1 MKVFRYWSLHLPMEH
16 LALATLSFVP
26 SGHAGAAL
34 IDLGQVLV
42 LRKGVRTPTGASGTT
57 SVWILE
63 TQKRSMI
70 GLWRHSAKSHPNSS
84 LTESAGVVSR
94 RSQQLTRRRFVL
106 GSAPRS
112 CSPGHRSVFSAKNV
126 IAPFED
132 S

>member
-34 IDLGQVLV
+34 IDLGQVLA

-84 LTESAGVVSR
+84 LTEPAGVVSR
-94 RSQQLTRRRFVL
+94 RSQQLTRHVVSFLVPHL
-106 GSAPRS
+106 GVVRQDTDL
-112 CSPGHRSVFSAKNV
+112 CSPQRM
-126 IAPFED
+126 
-132 S
+132 